1 MIPIQVIELEDRVI
15 LKRGLSSV
23 EIPDKNALIIIK
35 VLQKALLKDALTKEE
50 LLSLFAGSVRPIID
64 GFIDHLINK
73 KFILNEGEQAS
84 TETKE
89 VAQDIFYWHFNSH
102 QKEVSD
108 ILNGAKWTFV
118 GINKLTK
125 SIISALFRDGIN
137 EFIVVDDQSL
147 RNVDFFNDQHEII
160 DSFWSDERL
169 EIVGDE
175 DYRNLVL
182 DNEFIVAASEFGS
195 FYLLEEWNKFALDK
209 NIPFYPILLQ
219 NMVGYAGPLVLKT
232 EGACLECLK
241 IRQNSTTGDFEEK
254 RKTEKFA
261 FEGQHVVAYHESMLR
276 TLAEVAAFE
285 LVKFKSSIQ
294 WELSSFI
301 EIDMLASNMQRR
313 KVIKA
318 PRCKACSPLN
328 SKPMINLHKQMT
340 SDENWEMI
348 EQTVGY
354 DE

>member
-1 MIPIQVIELEDRVI
+1 MIPIQIIELEDRVI

-23 EIPDKNALIIIK
+23 EIPDKNALVIIK
-35 VLQKALLKDALTKEE
+35 VIQKALMKSAQTKEE
-50 LLSLFAGSVRPIID
+50 LLSLFAGGVRPIID
-64 GFIDHLINK
+64 AFIEHLINK
-73 KFILNEGEQAS
+73 KFILLEGEQP
-84 TETKE
+84 TDNTDEQ
-89 VAQDIFYWHFNSH
+89 AQDIFYWHFNSH

-108 ILNGAKWTFV
+108 VLNDAQWTFV
-118 GINKLTK
+118 GVNKLSK
-125 SIISALFRDGIN
+125 FIISALLRDGI
-137 EFIVVDDQSL
+137 EAFTIIDEQSL
-147 RNVDFFNDQHEII
+147 RNVDFF
-160 DSFWSDERL
+160 
-169 EIVGDE
+169 
-175 DYRNLVL
+175 
-182 DNEFIVAASEFGS
+182 DNEHQITDPFWANEKLKIVSTDGYLASINQKQFLVAASEFGS
-195 FYLLEEWNKFALDK
+195 FYLLEEWNKLALD
-209 NIPFYPILLQ
+209 NDIPFYPILLQ

-241 IRQNSTTGDFEEK
+241 IRQNSTTSDFNEK
-254 RKTEKFA
+254 RITEQFA
-261 FEGQHVVAYHESMLR
+261 FEGQKVVAYHESMLR

-294 WELSSFI
+294 WELSSVL
-301 EIDMLASNMQRR
+301 ELDLLASTMQRR

-328 SKPMINLHKQMT
+328 TKPMVNLHKQMT